1 MDEAQLRDRF
11 ASCRV
16 AHLATVDGA
25 GKPHVVPIVFAID
38 DDTIFFAIDQKPKRT
53 RDLKRLRNIAEN
65 PAVAVLADHYG
76 DDWRTLWWGRAD
88 GTARVLEPGP
98 ETDRAIALLVERYA
112 QYHGQ
117 LPPGPA
123 VAIEVERWS
132 GWFAG

>member
-1 MDEAQLRDRF
+1 MDETQLRDRF

-38 DDTIFFAIDQKPKRT
+38 NDTIFFAVDQKPKRT
-53 RDLKRLRNIAEN
+53 GELKRLRNIAEN

-76 DDWRTLWWGRAD
+76 DDWRALWWVRAD

-98 ETDRAIALLVERYA
+98 ETDRAIALLMQRYT
-112 QYHGQ
+112 QYHGH

-132 GWFAG
+132 GWSAG